1 MADMHTQDVT
11 SREDGRLIGRAFV
24 SSPALLTL
32 QGSISATLISPQ
44 LEMVR
49 KHLLTSP
56 QSRHHSW
63 LLQRSPQRRQCAL
76 LCSVMCSGGNQDQQ
90 ISCAFRGCKSGLRR
104 QVGAFKAGFLV
115 VTSLEHPY
123 NNLGDLQ
130 RAKWSPALA
139 AALGTLDIG

>member
-1 MADMHTQDVT
+1 MPASCCSFAQCNHAQRLGPAALCMQISALQQHAHALWVHGRFWLMPETHTQDVT

-24 SSPALLTL
+24 SPPALLTL

-49 KHLLTSP
+49 THLLTSP

-76 LCSVMCSGGNQDQQ
+76 LCSVMRSGGNQDQH
-90 ISCAFRGCKSGLRR
+90 ISCAVWGCDSGSR
-104 QVGAFKAGFLV
+104 Q
-115 VTSLEHPY
+115 
-123 NNLGDLQ
+123 
-130 RAKWSPALA
+130 
-139 AALGTLDIG
+139 

>member
-24 SSPALLTL
+24 SAPALLTL

-56 QSRHHSW
+56 
-63 LLQRSPQRRQCAL
+63 
-76 LCSVMCSGGNQDQQ
+76 
-90 ISCAFRGCKSGLRR
+90 
-104 QVGAFKAGFLV
+104 
-115 VTSLEHPY
+115 
-123 NNLGDLQ
+123 
-130 RAKWSPALA
+130 
-139 AALGTLDIG
+139 